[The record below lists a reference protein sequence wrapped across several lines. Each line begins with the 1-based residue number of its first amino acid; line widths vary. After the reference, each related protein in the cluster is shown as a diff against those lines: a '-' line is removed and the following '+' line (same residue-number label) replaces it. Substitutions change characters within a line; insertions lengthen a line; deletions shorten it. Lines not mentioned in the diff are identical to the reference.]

1 MAYDET
7 VAARIRQALR
17 GKEGLTEKKMFG
29 GVAFLLEGN
38 MLVGVMG
45 ERLLVR
51 TGPQEHAAAL
61 KRPHAGPMTFT
72 GKPMRGFVVVEPAG
86 FATGQDL
93 RNWISLA
100 LGYVREL
107 PPG

>member
-1 MAYDET
+1 MAYDEG
-7 VAARIRQALR
+7 VAERIRQALS
-17 GKEGLTEKKMFG
+17 GKENLTEKKMFG
-29 GVAFLLEGN
+29 GLAFLLNGN
-38 MLVGVMG
+38 MLVGVMAN
-45 ERLLVR
+45 RLLVR
-51 TGPQEHAAAL
+51 TGPKEHGNAL

-86 FATGQDL
+86 FANGHDL
-93 RNWISLA
+93 RSWISLA

>member
-1 MAYDET
+1 MAYDEG
-7 VAARIRQALR
+7 VAERIRQALS
-17 GKEGLTEKKMFG
+17 GKENLTEKKMFG
-29 GVAFLLEGN
+29 GLAFLLNGN
-38 MLVGVMG
+38 MLVGVMAN
-45 ERLLVR
+45 RLLVR
-51 TGPQEHAAAL
+51 TGPKEHGNAL

-86 FATGQDL
+86 FANGQDL
-93 RNWISLA
+93 RSWISLA

>member
-1 MAYDET
+1 MAYEEA
-7 VAARIRQALR
+7 VAARVRQALA
-17 GKEGLTEKKMFG
+17 GKDGMSEKKMFG
-29 GVAFLLEGN
+29 GLAFLLNGN

-45 ERLLVR
+45 NRLLVR
-51 TGPQEHAAAL
+51 TGPKEHGPAL

-72 GKPMRGFVVVEPAG
+72 EKPMRGFVVVEPAG

-93 RNWISLA
+93 RSWISLA
-100 LGYVREL
+100 LGFVREL

>member
-1 MAYDET
+1 MAYDEG
-7 VAARIRQALR
+7 VASRIRQALA
-17 GKEGLTEKKMFG
+17 GKDGLTEKKMFG
-29 GVAFLLEGN
+29 GLAFLLNGN

-51 TGPQEHAAAL
+51 TGPREHAAAL

-72 GKPMRGFVVVEPAG
+72 GKPMRGFVVVDPAG

-93 RNWISLA
+93 RSWISLA
-100 LGYVREL
+100 LGFVREL

>member
-1 MAYDET
+1 MAYDQGA
-7 VAARIRQALR
+7 AARVRQALM
-17 GKEGLTEKKMFG
+17 GKEGLTEKQMFG
-29 GVAFLLEGN
+29 GLAFLLNGN

-45 ERLLVR
+45 DRLLVR
-51 TGPQEHAAAL
+51 TGPKGHGAAL
-61 KRPHAGPMTFT
+61 ARPHAGPMTFT

-93 RNWISLA
+93 RSWISLA

>member
-1 MAYDET
+1 MAYDEA
-7 VAARIRQALR
+7 VAARVRQALA
-17 GKEGLTEKKMFG
+17 GKDGLSEKKMFG
-29 GVAFLLEGN
+29 GLAFLLNGN

-45 ERLLVR
+45 EQLLVR
-51 TGPQEHAAAL
+51 TGPKEHGAAL
-61 KRPHAGPMTFT
+61 ARPHAGPMTLT

-93 RNWISLA
+93 RSWIAPA
-100 LGYVREL
+100 LGFVREL

>member
-1 MAYDET
+1 MAYDEA
-7 VAARIRQALR
+7 VAARIRQALT

-29 GVAFLLEGN
+29 GLAFLMNGN

-45 ERLLVR
+45 DRLLVR
-51 TGPQEHAAAL
+51 TGPREHSNAL
-61 KRPHAGPMTFT
+61 KRPHVAPMTFT

-86 FATGQDL
+86 FAGGQEL
-93 RNWISLA
+93 RSWISLA
-100 LGYVREL
+100 LGFVREL